1 MALTQLNLGSELGLE
16 ILHQRWYA
24 LILYQLA
31 PVPTDFMDLRVTVR
45 GISTFNLLLR
55 LKHLTEWR
63 LIETLPEDDY
73 SYRLT
78 ASGEMFHQI
87 LRELEDWGNDTLENN
102 LAI

>member
-24 LILYQLA
+24 LVLYQLVPA
-31 PVPTDFMDLRVTVR
+31 PTDFMDLRVTVR
-45 GISTFNLLLR
+45 GISTFNLLLH
-55 LKHLTEWR
+55 LKNLTEWG
-63 LIETLPEDDY
+63 LVETLPEDDY

-78 ASGEMFHQI
+78 PTGEMFHHI
-87 LRELEDWGNDTLENN
+87 LLELENWGNETLENN

>member
-24 LILYQLA
+24 LILYQLDTA
-31 PVPTDFMDLRVTVR
+31 PTDFMALRQTVR

-55 LKHLTEWR
+55 LKQLTDWG
-63 LIETLPEDDY
+63 LIESIPEDDY

-78 ASGEMFHQI
+78 SNGHLFHGI
-87 LRELEDWGNDTLENN
+87 LIALEGWGNQTLVHK
-102 LAI
+102 LSC

>member
-24 LILYQLA
+24 LVLYQLDTA
-31 PVPTDFMDLRVTVR
+31 PTDFMELRRTVR

-55 LKHLTEWR
+55 LKTLTDWG
-63 LIETLPEDDY
+63 LITPIPKDDY

-78 ASGEMFHQI
+78 ASGVMFHNI
-87 LRELEDWGNDTLENN
+87 LTSLEDWGNQQLVHELSN
-102 LAI
+102 

>member
-31 PVPTDFMDLRVTVR
+31 PAPTDFMDLRVTVR

-55 LKHLTEWR
+55 LKHLTEWG
-63 LIETLPEDDY
+63 LVETLPEDDY

-78 ASGEMFHQI
+78 ANGKMFHQI
-87 LRELEDWGNDTLENN
+87 LLELEDWGNDTLENN

>member
-24 LILYQLA
+24 LVLYQLDPA
-31 PVPTDFMDLRVTVR
+31 PTDFMDLRVTVR

-55 LKHLTEWR
+55 LKRLKEWG

-78 ASGEMFHQI
+78 KAGEMFHQI

>member
-24 LILYQLA
+24 LILYQLD
-31 PVPTDFMDLRVTVR
+31 PIPTDFMDLRVTVR

-55 LKHLTEWR
+55 LKHLKEWG

-78 ASGEMFHQI
+78 RTGVMFHQI
-87 LRELEDWGNDTLENN
+87 LRKLEDWGNDTLENN